1 MWWLDATCK
10 IPSTLNAFL
19 FLPSFLPPCLSFLL
33 PCIGLSHLVGTNLLR
48 GYMHGYFMDIRLYH
62 KVSFPF
68 VGRLVYILFSNMEL
82 HPLPPVYNFP
92 LLHMYIIYY
101 YCIPPFLP
109 PSTSVTESILYHT
122 HTHTHTHSHNDSISQ
137 AKAVS
142 QPFAYREYRKEKI
155 RQKIDEQRASRVK
168 EKVTTTKLPKSSVL
182 TTVHDNC
189 AESAEG

>member
-1 MWWLDATCK
+1 MVDATCT

-82 HPLPPVYNFP
+82 HPLPPLFNFP
-92 LLHMYIIYY
+92 LTAYVYYILLLY
-101 YCIPPFLP
+101 PSLPSSFHLP
-109 PSTSVTESILYHT
+109 PLLLNPSSITRTHTMTLSLRQRQFHSHLHTEST
-122 HTHTHTHSHNDSISQ
+122 E
-137 AKAVS
+137 
-142 QPFAYREYRKEKI
+142 RR
-155 RQKIDEQRASRVK
+155 R
-168 EKVTTTKLPKSSVL
+168 
-182 TTVHDNC
+182 
-189 AESAEG
+189 